1 MPYDTTERIIAV
13 QPEAVA
19 TLFPALNAQY
29 GEELSYGSGTTR
41 TIGAF
46 WNDAEQTS
54 VYAASMERGSIAPTV
69 LTDGRLA
76 YRCLWQADLAAAFDA
91 GEIEGVEELTSE
103 QLADLLVTPEQ
114 SAGGTPQPS
123 QP

>member
-1 MPYDTTERIIAV
+1 MAFETTERIIAV
-13 QPEAVA
+13 PADAVG
-19 TLFPALNAQY
+19 TLFPALLAQY

-46 WNDAEQTS
+46 WNEQEKIRI
-54 VYAASMERGSIAPTV
+54 YAASIERGSIAPTV

-91 GEIEGVEELTSE
+91 GQITGAEQLTE
-103 QLADLLVTPEQ
+103 QQLADLTPE
-114 SAGGTPQPS
+114 PEVV
-123 QP
+123 

>member
-1 MPYDTTERIIAV
+1 MPYETTERTIAV
-13 QPEAVA
+13 QSSAVA

-29 GEELSYGSGTTR
+29 GEELSYGSGITR

-54 VYAASMERGSIAPTV
+54 IYAASMERGNIAPTV

-76 YRCLWQADLAAAFDA
+76 YRCLWQTDLAAAFDR
-91 GEIEGVEELTSE
+91 GDIQGVEELTNE
-103 QLADLLVTPEQ
+103 QLASL
-114 SAGGTPQPS
+114 TPQPAK
-123 QP
+123 

>member
-1 MPYDTTERIIAV
+1 MPFETTERIIAV
-13 QPEAVA
+13 AADAVG
-19 TLFPALNAQY
+19 TLFPALLAEY

-46 WNDAEQTS
+46 WNEPEKQRI
-54 VYAASMERGSIAPTV
+54 YAASIERGSIAPTV

-91 GEIEGVEELTSE
+91 GQITGAEELTE
-103 QLADLLVTPEQ
+103 QQLADLTPEP
-114 SAGGTPQPS
+114 AV
-123 QP
+123 